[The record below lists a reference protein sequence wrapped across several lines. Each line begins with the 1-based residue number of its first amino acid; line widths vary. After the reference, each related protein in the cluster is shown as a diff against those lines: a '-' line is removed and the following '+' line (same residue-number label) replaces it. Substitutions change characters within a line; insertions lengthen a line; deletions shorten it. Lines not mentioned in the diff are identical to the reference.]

1 MIIGRDLFSELN
13 IDVRFIDGTMKWEDQ
28 LIPMKSFHNI
38 WKNEHPARKELK
50 ATILP
55 SAEPKATKEATDQV
69 LKILDLNYEKEHFN
83 NVVDEVNNLNRQQK

>member
-13 IDVRFIDGTMKWEDQ
+13 IDVRFSDGTMKWEDQ
-28 LIPMKSFHNI
+28 LISMKSFHNI

-55 SAEPKATKEATDQV
+55 SAEPKATKEAMGHV
-69 LKILDLNYEKEHFN
+69 LKILDSKYKKVNLSK
-83 NVVDEVNNLNRQQK
+83 VVNDTDNLNK